1 MNPLKVLT
9 CLSWEISPQLW
20 NPEQMKLNFLIS
32 VFKPCC
38 HFSWRINW
46 SNCSELSPS
55 SRDCSLCFHYV
66 KSSTRWRCCSSVLTC
81 YCMYSMDSLFA
92 WEHGKNQIVRMPVVH
107 IKFLICKKTKTQKTK
122 MKSHDGHFGV
132 CDQLTEHTDFF
143 SSCLESA
150 WCSAQCPG
158 ANQSLDP

>member
-9 CLSWEISPQLW
+9 YLSWEISPQLW

-81 YCMYSMDSLFA
+81 YCMYCMDSLFA

-107 IKFLICKKTKTQKTK
+107 IKFLICKKTKN
-122 MKSHDGHFGV
+122 KSTENSNEITWWTFWCVRPAHWTHRLFFLLPGV
-132 CDQLTEHTDFF
+132 CLVF
-143 SSCLESA
+143 
-150 WCSAQCPG
+150 CSVPR
-158 ANQSLDP
+158 S

>member
-55 SRDCSLCFHYV
+55 SRDCSLCFDYV

-107 IKFLICKKTKTQKTK
+107 IKFLICKKTKNKNRKLKWNHMMDILVCATSSLNTQTFFPLAW
-122 MKSHDGHFGV
+122 SLLGV
-132 CDQLTEHTDFF
+132 L
-143 SSCLESA
+143 LSA
-150 WCSAQCPG
+150 PELIRA
-158 ANQSLDP
+158 